1 MVKVFELRLLI
12 VVFEFDPVAFDF
24 LDWGYRRLECI
35 VIMVVLMM
43 WWLYLKRSG
52 LGWGVLMFP
61 LRFAPAFFWRR

>member
-35 VIMVVLMM
+35 VMVVLLM
-43 WWLYLKRSG
+43 WWLYLK
-52 LGWGVLMFP
+52 
-61 LRFAPAFFWRR
+61 